1 MIMKRRFRSFLNL
14 TLAAV
19 ILLSACSFG
28 SQEDDLK
35 SGSPGTVTIS
45 DSSRTFELEC
55 EIVGYPCTYDEVDP
69 RVLEESFITLDEAV
83 KLVEAGD
90 DIQSAVDYLEGRQDV
105 VEILSEPEGIRF
117 RLKNGPPLW
126 VINAAAVTIGSKA
139 PGAAKT
145 TSINLVLGPSS
156 PKYQSGNGDDGPIGE
171 SEHGVE
177 PYKKAL
183 LLSPFFWDFDG
194 DETDVVKFTLEK
206 SHRNYSCDKC
216 EVVVKKNTVPD
227 KEYDES
233 GEAYEFLKTFNINYE
248 VSLDDFKSW
257 NDYDLIHVSTH
268 GIQVCEDAIC
278 AGMLMTGIFV
288 DVSDYQSALERYT
301 PETGVAWGTMAVP
314 GCGTLEET
322 IKDKETSAQELE
334 EAVTKWGNKG
344 CDAFQNR
351 YWQLVTPDF
360 FEYHYQNSNGSLN
373 EKMIFLS
380 ACESMK
386 DLTLAKALA
395 GENTTVYGWT
405 EAVNAGGGATAA
417 IKFYEYYIREGLRA
431 EKAYENVKDRLIN
444 DEDSPVLARYK
455 PKGISIESILPP
467 ELLQQGEENTRGR
480 EIITLMQPIYRVE
493 LQEKDAIPTNGVAGD
508 GKNDKLLFLVQIDGI
523 DESQN
528 PDDFV
533 IHLAVDGEELEKT
546 FTPQE
551 KISEY
556 SYWTLDEVQLPF
568 DAADREFI
576 ELEAW
581 VELPTGGESRHVLEE
596 VELAN
601 CGWTGNLSGSLSGE
615 LTGDIVFPSTNLTTV
630 NAEDL
635 AFLAEEGYFG
645 PGNDGSGMPSASEF
659 TNLPLFAMFGN
670 RSQFPFLMLIPGQ
683 GGTVMLDSS
692 SFGIG
697 QQVSFNLL
705 ENNQE
710 RFEGS
715 FSASVTDMASQSAIN
730 IDGEMIWHVDSIC
743 SMDVILELA
752 ANPLPAGLMP

>member
-1 MIMKRRFRSFLNL
+1 MITKRRFRLFLNL

-19 ILLSACSFG
+19 LLLSACSFG
-28 SQEDDLK
+28 SQTEDSK
-35 SGSPGTVTIS
+35 SGSSGTVTIS
-45 DSSRTFELEC
+45 DSSRTSELEC
-55 EIVGYPCTYDEVDP
+55 EIEGYPCTYDEVDP
-69 RVLEESFITLDEAV
+69 RVLEESFTTLNEAV
-83 KLVEAGD
+83 KLVEEGD

-126 VINAAAVTIGSKA
+126 VVNSAAVTAGSKA
-139 PGAAKT
+139 PGAGEN
-145 TSINLVLGPSS
+145 TSINLVLGPLS
-156 PKYQSGNGDDGPIGE
+156 PNYQSGSGDDGPIGE
-171 SEHGVE
+171 SERGEE

-216 EVVVKKNTVPD
+216 EVVVKKNTVPK
-227 KEYDES
+227 KEYEES
-233 GEAYEFLKTFNINYE
+233 DEAYEFLKTFNINYE
-248 VSLDDFKSW
+248 VTLDDFKSW
-257 NDYDLIHVSTH
+257 KDYDLIHLSTH
-268 GIQVCEDAIC
+268 GIQICEDLIC
-278 AGMLMTGIFV
+278 AGMLMTGIFIDVV
-288 DVSDYQSALERYT
+288 DYKSALERFSSE
-301 PETGVAWGTMAVP
+301 PGVAWGKIAVL
-314 GCGTLEET
+314 GCGPLEET
-322 IKDKETSAQELE
+322 IKDKETSAQKLE
-334 EAVTKWGNKG
+334 EAVTKWANKG
-344 CDAFQNR
+344 CDAFPNR
-351 YWQLVTPDF
+351 YWQVVTPDF
-360 FEYHYQNSNGSLN
+360 FEYHYQNSNGKLN

-395 GENTTVYGWT
+395 GENTTVYCWT
-405 EAVNAGGGATAA
+405 ESVNAGGGATAA
-417 IKFYEYYIREGLRA
+417 IKFYDHYIRDGLRA
-431 EKAYENVKDRLIN
+431 EIAYEKVKDRLIN

-467 ELLQQGEENTRGR
+467 ELLQKGEENTRGR

-493 LQEKDAIPTNGVAGD
+493 LREKDAIPTTGGAGD

-568 DAADREFI
+568 DAADRDFI

-615 LTGDIVFPSTNLTTV
+615 ITGDIVFPSTNLTTV
-630 NAEDL
+630 NVEEL

-645 PGNDGSGMPSASEF
+645 PGNDGSGLPSVSDF
-659 TNLPLFAMFGN
+659 ILGRAMTVPGCHL
-670 RSQFPFLMLIPGQ
+670 SLIFPTCLSMRCSGTDPSFHSCSWFRVKPG
-683 GGTVMLDSS
+683 
-692 SFGIG
+692 
-697 QQVSFNLL
+697 
-705 ENNQE
+705 
-710 RFEGS
+710 
-715 FSASVTDMASQSAIN
+715 
-730 IDGEMIWHVDSIC
+730 
-743 SMDVILELA
+743 
-752 ANPLPAGLMP
+752 P